1 MKKYIA
7 AALTSTLV
15 LAGACQDNPASP
27 SRDRVVAGTEQ
38 PLQALIT
45 GIVQSD
51 RGNRSG
57 TNAAIMSRDIIV
69 PNANEQRTLTEFY
82 VTPPDPSEFIG
93 SASWAGMYAQLRAT
107 KDLLKSAAYTSL
119 SAADQATT
127 RGFLNTLGASEYL
140 RLIELRDENGAVIQ
154 GDSSTVTDP
163 IRLKASVLAYTSALL
178 DSAYADLKTG
188 SASVPFILPSGYQ
201 LHGDYTQTANLIKL
215 NRGLKGRVEVMRALD
230 PKNPVAGSAAA
241 AVTALNIAL
250 ADAPAT
256 FDQDYLNLGPWYQYQ
271 PSAPES
277 SFNPLQ
283 GSTTYVT
290 QNFVDSVDPNDVRA
304 TWIIPAKK
312 TTVAGYSAQWRL
324 AYTDPNNASLQSSPV
339 PMYRNAEFLLLRA
352 QAEIATGDLAG
363 ATRDVN
369 AVHTVEGGLPAY
381 ATFTSAAAAITAVL
395 YEYRY
400 SFTLFGAQHLNA
412 LREYGMMNDTYLK
425 QPGMPAYQVIV
436 SQLPIPLAEVNAR
449 GGNITPVAY
458 P

>member
-1 MKKYIA
+1 MTRYIA
-7 AALTSTLV
+7 AAFTGALV
-15 LAGACQDNPASP
+15 LVSACTDNPAAP

-51 RGNRSG
+51 RSNRSG
-57 TNAAIMSRDIIV
+57 TNAAIMSRDAIV

-82 VTPPDPSEFIG
+82 VTPPDPSDFIG
-93 SASWAGMYAQLRAT
+93 SSSWAGMYAQLRAT
-107 KDLLKSAAYTSL
+107 KNLLQSAAFTAL
-119 SAADQATT
+119 STPDQAAT
-127 RGFLNTLGASEYL
+127 RGFLNTLGASEYI
-140 RLIELRDENGAVIQ
+140 RLIELRDQNGAVIQ
-154 GDSSTVTDP
+154 GDSASVTDP
-163 IRLKASVLAYTSALL
+163 IRMKASVLAYTSALL
-178 DSAYADLKTG
+178 DSAYTDLKAA
-188 SASVPFILPSGYQ
+188 SAGVPFTLPSGYQ

-215 NRGLKGRVEVMRALD
+215 NRGLKGKVEVMRALD
-230 PKNPVAGSAAA
+230 PVAPNAGSAAA

-256 FDQDYLNLGPWYQYQ
+256 LDQDYLDMGPWYQYQ

-283 GSTTYVT
+283 GSTNYVT
-290 QNFVDSVDPNDVRA
+290 QNFVDSVEPGDLRGA
-304 TWIIPAKK
+304 QIIPAKK

-324 AYTDPNNASLQSSPV
+324 AYTDPSNASLQSSPV
-339 PMYRNAEFLLLRA
+339 PMVRNAELLLLRA

-363 ATRDVN
+363 ATRDIN

-381 ATFTSAAAAITAVL
+381 TTFTTTASAIAAVL

-400 SFTLFGAQHLNA
+400 SFAYFGAQHLVA
-412 LREYGMMNDTYLK
+412 LREYGMMTDAYLS
-425 QPGMPAYQVIV
+425 QPGMPAYKVIV
-436 SQLPIPLAEVNAR
+436 DKLPIPLAEVNAR
-449 GGNITPVAY
+449 GGNITPV

>member
-15 LAGACQDNPASP
+15 LAGACSDNPASP

-38 PLQALIT
+38 PLQALLT

-51 RGNRSG
+51 RSNRSG
-57 TNAAIMSRDIIV
+57 TNAAIMARDAIV

-82 VTPPDPSEFIG
+82 VTPPDPSDFIG
-93 SASWAGMYAQLRAT
+93 SSSWAGMYAQLRAT
-107 KDLLKSAAYTSL
+107 KDLLKSAGFKAL
-119 SAADQATT
+119 STTDQAAT
-127 RGFLNTLGASEYL
+127 RGFVNTLGASEYI
-140 RLIELRDENGAVIQ
+140 RLIELRDENGVVIQ
-154 GDSSTVTDP
+154 GDSSSVTDP
-163 IRLKASVLAYTSALL
+163 IRKKASVLAYTSALL
-178 DSAYADLKTG
+178 DSAYTDLKAA

-215 NRGLKGRVEVMRALD
+215 NRGLKGKVEVMRALD
-230 PKNPVAGSAAA
+230 PVTPVAGSAAA

-256 FDQDYLNLGPWYQYQ
+256 IDQDYLNMGPWYQYQ

-283 GSTTYVT
+283 GSTNYVT
-290 QNFVDSVDPNDVRA
+290 QNFVDSINPHDARA
-304 TWIIPAKK
+304 ALIIPAKK

-324 AYTDPNNASLQSSPV
+324 SYTDPSNASLQSSPV
-339 PMYRNAEFLLLRA
+339 PMVRNAEFFLLRA
-352 QAEIATGDLAG
+352 QAEIATNDLVG
-363 ATRDVN
+363 ATRDIN

-381 ATFTSAAAAITAVL
+381 TTFTSAASAIAAVL

-400 SFTLFGAQHLNA
+400 SFAYFGAQHLVA
-412 LREYGMMNDTYLK
+412 LREYKMMTDTYLK

-436 SQLPIPLAEVNAR
+436 DKLPIPLAEMNAR